1 MDEDFFI
8 TVKDKLIDFLW
19 GIGPIFIK
27 AVVALIIGLFVIRI
41 LKRIIKRFLRKANTE
56 LSLKTFVESLTA
68 LVLYG
73 VLFATIGIIL
83 GIKTTSFI
91 ALFGGAAIA
100 VGLALQGSLAN
111 FAGGVLILVFKPF
124 RVGDLIQ
131 VNDTL
136 GYVEK
141 VDILY
146 TRIKTF
152 DGRMVTMPNGNV
164 ANSDV
169 DNRTMN
175 DTRRVDLFFR
185 VALDEDVEK
194 VKAIIFEALQVHP
207 EVLKY
212 PEPDVWLDDIEEYNM
227 KITARSWVKSAEY
240 WPMHWVQLEN
250 VKKALDAHGIEIPI
264 PKREISYAA
273 NSKEIKETK

>member
-1 MDEDFFI
+1 MDEAFFI
-8 TVKDKLIDFLW
+8 EIKETLIGFLW
-19 GIGPIFIK
+19 SIGPTFLK
-27 AVVALIIGLFVIRI
+27 ALVALIIGLFII
-41 LKRIIKRFLRKANTE
+41 KFLKRIIKRLLRKANTE
-56 LSLKTFVESLTA
+56 LSLKTFVESLTS

-73 VLFATIGIIL
+73 LLFAVIGIIL

-124 RVGDLIQ
+124 RVGDLIH

-146 TRIKTF
+146 TRLKTF
-152 DGRMVTMPNGNV
+152 DGRMITMPNGNV

-175 DTRRVDLFFR
+175 DTRRVDLTIR
-185 VALDEDVEK
+185 VSLNEDIDK
-194 VKAIIFEALQVHP
+194 VRSIISEALQVHP
-207 EVLKY
+207 GVLKY
-212 PEPDVWLDDIEEYNM
+212 PEPDIWLDDIEEYNM
-227 KITARSWVKSAEY
+227 KITARSWVKSDEY
-240 WPMHWVQLEN
+240 WPMHWIQLEN
-250 VKKALDAHGIEIPI
+250 VKKALDAHGIVIPI
-264 PKREISYAA
+264 PKREISYAVNKE
-273 NSKEIKETK
+273 NSKI

>member
-1 MDEDFFI
+1 MDEAFFI
-8 TVKDKLIDFLW
+8 NIKERLIDFLW
-19 GIGPIFIK
+19 SIGPTFLK
-27 AVVALIIGLFVIRI
+27 ALVALIVGLFIIKV
-41 LKRIIKRFLRKANTE
+41 LKRIIKRLLRKANTE
-56 LSLKTFVESLTA
+56 LSLKTFVESLSTFI
-68 LVLYG
+68 LYG

-124 RVGDLIQ
+124 RVGDLIK
-131 VNDTL
+131 VNNTL

-146 TRIKTF
+146 TRLKTF

-175 DTRRVDLFFR
+175 VIRRVDLTIR
-185 VALDEDVEK
+185 VSFNEDIDH
-194 VKAIIFEALQVHP
+194 VKGIILEALKVHP
-207 EVLKY
+207 DVMSN
-212 PEPDVWLDDIEEYNM
+212 PEPDVWLDVIEEYNM
-227 KITARSWVKSAEY
+227 KIIARSWVNSDEY
-240 WPMHWVQLEN
+240 WPMHWIQLEN
-250 VKKALDAHGIEIPI
+250 VKKALDAHGIKIPV
-264 PKREISYAA
+264 PKREISYA
-273 NSKEIKETK
+273 STEKETKE